1 VRPGIWVLVAL
12 LGGATTAHADPH
24 LELRAAQQELKLA
37 RKALKGAG
45 RSYDGHRLQAIAQ
58 VEAALRE
65 VRDALTSA
73 RAGHDR
79 EDE

>member
-1 VRPGIWVLVAL
+1 VRAARWLLPAL
-12 LGGATTAHADPH
+12 LAGAGAAHADPH

-37 RKALKGAG
+37 RKQLKGAG
-45 RSYDGHRLQAIAQ
+45 RSYDGHRLKAIEQ

-65 VRDALTSA
+65 IRDGLASA
-73 RAGHDR
+73 RAGADR